1 MNKNDKYDKIHEK
14 VGVIAMEIKDTKNN
28 FELIVASS
36 LRYGLGRRT
45 YITSVIPE
53 FIIENMDI
61 LSDKIKK
68 SMIEDIKDQ
77 ERWRI
82 WRWLRQEKLNGFI
95 GEIRKKYKKMKL
107 RKYQKNLQKN
117 IEKMI
122 KSLYNEYNSS
132 RYLISAIIKMW
143 VATLLAK

>member
-1 MNKNDKYDKIHEK
+1 
-14 VGVIAMEIKDTKNN
+14 MEIKDTKNN

-36 LRYGLGRRT
+36 LRSGLGRRT

-61 LSDKIKK
+61 LSNKIKK

-82 WRWLRQEKLNGFI
+82 WRRMRQEKLVEFI
-95 GEIRKKYKKMKL
+95 RKTRKKY
-107 RKYQKNLQKN
+107 RKFITSYRINN
-117 IEKMI
+117 TNMIE
-122 KSLYNEYNSS
+122 
-132 RYLISAIIKMW
+132 W
-143 VATLLAK
+143 

>member
-1 MNKNDKYDKIHEK
+1 
-14 VGVIAMEIKDTKNN
+14 MEIKDTKNN

-61 LSDKIKK
+61 LSNKIKK

-82 WRWLRQEKLNGFI
+82 WRRMRQEKLVEFI
-95 GEIRKKYKKMKL
+95 RKTRKKY
-107 RKYQKNLQKN
+107 RKFIRSYRINN
-117 IEKMI
+117 TNMIE
-122 KSLYNEYNSS
+122 
-132 RYLISAIIKMW
+132 
-143 VATLLAK
+143 

>member
-1 MNKNDKYDKIHEK
+1 
-14 VGVIAMEIKDTKNN
+14 MEIKDTKNN

-45 YITSVIPE
+45 YITSIIPE

-61 LSDKIKK
+61 LSNKIKK

-82 WRWLRQEKLNGFI
+82 WRRMRQEKLVEFI
-95 GEIRKKYKKMKL
+95 RKTRKKY
-107 RKYQKNLQKN
+107 RKFATSYRINN
-117 IEKMI
+117 ANMI
-122 KSLYNEYNSS
+122 K
-132 RYLISAIIKMW
+132 
-143 VATLLAK
+143 

>member
-1 MNKNDKYDKIHEK
+1 
-14 VGVIAMEIKDTKNN
+14 MEIKDTKNN

-61 LSDKIKK
+61 LSNKIKK

-82 WRWLRQEKLNGFI
+82 WRRMRQEKLVEFI
-95 GEIRKKYKKMKL
+95 RKTRKKY
-107 RKYQKNLQKN
+107 RKFITSYRINN
-117 IEKMI
+117 TNMIE
-122 KSLYNEYNSS
+122 
-132 RYLISAIIKMW
+132 
-143 VATLLAK
+143 

>member
-1 MNKNDKYDKIHEK
+1 MNKNEKYDKIYKK
-14 VGVIAMEIKDTKNN
+14 VGVITMAIKDTKNN
-28 FELIVASS
+28 FELIVVSS
-36 LRYGLGRRT
+36 LKYGLGRRT

-82 WRWLRQEKLNGFI
+82 WR
-95 GEIRKKYKKMKL
+95 
-107 RKYQKNLQKN
+107 
-117 IEKMI
+117 
-122 KSLYNEYNSS
+122 
-132 RYLISAIIKMW
+132 
-143 VATLLAK
+143 

>member
-1 MNKNDKYDKIHEK
+1 
-14 VGVIAMEIKDTKNN
+14 MEIKDTKNN

-61 LSDKIKK
+61 LSNKIKK

-82 WRWLRQEKLNGFI
+82 WRRMRQEKLVEFI
-95 GEIRKKYKKMKL
+95 RKTRKKY
-107 RKYQKNLQKN
+107 RKFITSYRINN
-117 IEKMI
+117 TNMI
-122 KSLYNEYNSS
+122 
-132 RYLISAIIKMW
+132 
-143 VATLLAK
+143 

>member
-1 MNKNDKYDKIHEK
+1 
-14 VGVIAMEIKDTKNN
+14 MEIKDTKNN
-28 FELIVASS
+28 FDLIVASA

-61 LSDKIKK
+61 LSNKIKK

-82 WRWLRQEKLNGFI
+82 WRRMRQEKLVEFI
-95 GEIRKKYKKMKL
+95 RKTRKKY
-107 RKYQKNLQKN
+107 RKFVTSYRINN
-117 IEKMI
+117 ANMI
-122 KSLYNEYNSS
+122 K
-132 RYLISAIIKMW
+132 
-143 VATLLAK
+143 

>member
-1 MNKNDKYDKIHEK
+1 
-14 VGVIAMEIKDTKNN
+14 MEIKDTKNN

-61 LSDKIKK
+61 LSNKIKR

-82 WRWLRQEKLNGFI
+82 WRWLRQEKLDGFI
-95 GEIRKKYKKMKL
+95 GKIRKKFGKL
-107 RKYQKNLQKN
+107 NKVFWN
-117 IEKMI
+117 IDK
-122 KSLYNEYNSS
+122 SS
-132 RYLISAIIKMW
+132 RIYYGGDLNGRNIKRIR
-143 VATLLAK
+143 KS

>member
-1 MNKNDKYDKIHEK
+1 
-14 VGVIAMEIKDTKNN
+14 MEIKDTKNN

-61 LSDKIKK
+61 LSNKIKK

-82 WRWLRQEKLNGFI
+82 WRRMRQEKLVEFI
-95 GEIRKKYKKMKL
+95 RKTRKKY
-107 RKYQKNLQKN
+107 RKFITSYRINN
-117 IEKMI
+117 TNMIE
-122 KSLYNEYNSS
+122 
-132 RYLISAIIKMW
+132 W
-143 VATLLAK
+143 

>member
-1 MNKNDKYDKIHEK
+1 MNKKDKYNNIYEK
-14 VGVIAMEIKDTKNN
+14 VGVMAMEIKDTKND

-82 WRWLRQEKLNGFI
+82 WRWLRQ
-95 GEIRKKYKKMKL
+95 
-107 RKYQKNLQKN
+107 KNW
-117 IEKMI
+117 MD
-122 KSLYNEYNSS
+122 
-132 RYLISAIIKMW
+132 
-143 VATLLAK
+143 LLAELERSLGK

>member
-1 MNKNDKYDKIHEK
+1 
-14 VGVIAMEIKDTKNN
+14 MEIKDTKNN

-61 LSDKIKK
+61 LLNKIKK

-82 WRWLRQEKLNGFI
+82 WRRMRQEKLVEFI
-95 GEIRKKYKKMKL
+95 RKTRKKY
-107 RKYQKNLQKN
+107 RKFITSYRINN
-117 IEKMI
+117 TNMIE
-122 KSLYNEYNSS
+122 
-132 RYLISAIIKMW
+132 
-143 VATLLAK
+143 

>member
-1 MNKNDKYDKIHEK
+1 
-14 VGVIAMEIKDTKNN
+14 MEIKDTKNN

-61 LSDKIKK
+61 LSNKIKK

-82 WRWLRQEKLNGFI
+82 WRWMWQEKLVGFI
-95 GEIRKKYKKMKL
+95 RKIRKKYRKFITSYRINITKMTIPDKPTS
-107 RKYQKNLQKN
+107 RNQK
-117 IEKMI
+117 
-122 KSLYNEYNSS
+122 
-132 RYLISAIIKMW
+132 
-143 VATLLAK
+143 

>member
-1 MNKNDKYDKIHEK
+1 MT
-14 VGVIAMEIKDTKNN
+14 MEIKDTKNN

-36 LRYGLGRRT
+36 LRYGLGRKT

-61 LSDKIKK
+61 LSNKIKK

-82 WRWLRQEKLNGFI
+82 WR
-95 GEIRKKYKKMKL
+95 
-107 RKYQKNLQKN
+107 
-117 IEKMI
+117 
-122 KSLYNEYNSS
+122 
-132 RYLISAIIKMW
+132 
-143 VATLLAK
+143 

>member
-1 MNKNDKYDKIHEK
+1 MNKNDKYDKIYEK
-14 VGVIAMEIKDTKNN
+14 VGVMAMEIKDTKNN

-61 LSDKIKK
+61 LSNKIKK

-82 WRWLRQEKLNGFI
+82 WRWLWQEKLARFI
-95 GEIRKKYKKMKL
+95 EKIRKKY
-107 RKYQKNLQKN
+107 RKVNKVFLKY
-117 IEKMI
+117 
-122 KSLYNEYNSS
+122 
-132 RYLISAIIKMW
+132 R
-143 VATLLAK
+143 

>member
-1 MNKNDKYDKIHEK
+1 MNKNDKYGKIYEK
-14 VGVIAMEIKDTKNN
+14 VGVLTIEIKDTHDNS
-28 FELIVASS
+28 ELIVASA

-82 WRWLRQEKLNGFI
+82 WRWVWQEKLDGFI
-95 GEIRKKYKKMKL
+95 GKIRKKF
-107 RKYQKNLQKN
+107 RKVNKFFEN
-117 IEKMI
+117 IDKFSKI
-122 KSLYNEYNSS
+122 
-132 RYLISAIIKMW
+132 
-143 VATLLAK
+143 

>member
-1 MNKNDKYDKIHEK
+1 
-14 VGVIAMEIKDTKNN
+14 MEIKDTKNN

-61 LSDKIKK
+61 LSNKIKK

-82 WRWLRQEKLNGFI
+82 WRRMRQEKLVEFI
-95 GEIRKKYKKMKL
+95 RKTRKKY
-107 RKYQKNLQKN
+107 RKFITSYRIN
-117 IEKMI
+117 ITNMI
-122 KSLYNEYNSS
+122 E
-132 RYLISAIIKMW
+132 
-143 VATLLAK
+143 

>member
-1 MNKNDKYDKIHEK
+1 
-14 VGVIAMEIKDTKNN
+14 MEIKDTKNN

-61 LSDKIKK
+61 LSNRIKK

-82 WRWLRQEKLNGFI
+82 WRRMRQEKLVEFI
-95 GEIRKKYKKMKL
+95 RKTRKKY
-107 RKYQKNLQKN
+107 RKFITSYRINN
-117 IEKMI
+117 TNMIE
-122 KSLYNEYNSS
+122 
-132 RYLISAIIKMW
+132 
-143 VATLLAK
+143 

>member
-1 MNKNDKYDKIHEK
+1 
-14 VGVIAMEIKDTKNN
+14 MEIKDTKNN

-61 LSDKIKK
+61 LSNKIKK

-82 WRWLRQEKLNGFI
+82 WRRMRLEKLVEFI
-95 GEIRKKYKKMKL
+95 RKTRKKY
-107 RKYQKNLQKN
+107 RKFITSYRINN
-117 IEKMI
+117 TNMIE
-122 KSLYNEYNSS
+122 
-132 RYLISAIIKMW
+132 W
-143 VATLLAK
+143 

>member
-1 MNKNDKYDKIHEK
+1 
-14 VGVIAMEIKDTKNN
+14 MEIKDTKNN

-61 LSDKIKK
+61 LSNKIKK

-82 WRWLRQEKLNGFI
+82 WRRMRQEKLVEFI
-95 GEIRKKYKKMKL
+95 RKTRKKY
-107 RKYQKNLQKN
+107 RKFKTSYRINN
-117 IEKMI
+117 TNMIE
-122 KSLYNEYNSS
+122 
-132 RYLISAIIKMW
+132 
-143 VATLLAK
+143 

>member
-1 MNKNDKYDKIHEK
+1 
-14 VGVIAMEIKDTKNN
+14 MEIKDTKSN

-61 LSDKIKK
+61 LSNKIKK

-82 WRWLRQEKLNGFI
+82 WRRMRQEKLVEFI
-95 GEIRKKYKKMKL
+95 RKTRKKY
-107 RKYQKNLQKN
+107 RKFITSYRINN
-117 IEKMI
+117 TNMIE
-122 KSLYNEYNSS
+122 
-132 RYLISAIIKMW
+132 
-143 VATLLAK
+143 

>member
-1 MNKNDKYDKIHEK
+1 
-14 VGVIAMEIKDTKNN
+14 MEIKDTKNN

-45 YITSVIPE
+45 YTTSVIPE

-61 LSDKIKK
+61 LSNKIKK

-82 WRWLRQEKLNGFI
+82 LRRMRQEKLVEFI
-95 GEIRKKYKKMKL
+95 RKTRKKY
-107 RKYQKNLQKN
+107 RKFITSYRINN
-117 IEKMI
+117 TNMIE
-122 KSLYNEYNSS
+122 
-132 RYLISAIIKMW
+132 
-143 VATLLAK
+143 

>member
-1 MNKNDKYDKIHEK
+1 
-14 VGVIAMEIKDTKNN
+14 MEIKDTKNN
-28 FELIVASS
+28 FELIVSSS

-61 LSDKIKK
+61 LSNKIKK

-82 WRWLRQEKLNGFI
+82 WRRMRQEKLVEFI
-95 GEIRKKYKKMKL
+95 RKTRKKY
-107 RKYQKNLQKN
+107 RKFITSYRINN
-117 IEKMI
+117 TNMIE
-122 KSLYNEYNSS
+122 
-132 RYLISAIIKMW
+132 W
-143 VATLLAK
+143 

>member
-1 MNKNDKYDKIHEK
+1 
-14 VGVIAMEIKDTKNN
+14 MEIKDTKNN
-28 FELIVASS
+28 FELIVVSS

-61 LSDKIKK
+61 LSNRIKK

-82 WRWLRQEKLNGFI
+82 WRRMRQEKLVEFI
-95 GEIRKKYKKMKL
+95 RKTRKKY
-107 RKYQKNLQKN
+107 RKFITSYRINN
-117 IEKMI
+117 TNMIE
-122 KSLYNEYNSS
+122 
-132 RYLISAIIKMW
+132 
-143 VATLLAK
+143 

>member
-1 MNKNDKYDKIHEK
+1 
-14 VGVIAMEIKDTKNN
+14 MEIKDTKNN

-36 LRYGLGRRT
+36 LRYGIGRRT

-61 LSDKIKK
+61 LSNKIKK

-82 WRWLRQEKLNGFI
+82 WRRMRQEKLVEFI
-95 GEIRKKYKKMKL
+95 RKTRKKY
-107 RKYQKNLQKN
+107 RKFITSYRINN
-117 IEKMI
+117 TNMIE
-122 KSLYNEYNSS
+122 
-132 RYLISAIIKMW
+132 
-143 VATLLAK
+143 